1 MNNTTP
7 LVLIIDDD
15 NRNIFA
21 LNLVLRTKGYQS
33 ISAPD
38 SRTGIKMMQENPKI
52 GIVLLDMMM
61 PDMDGYETIS
71 FIKKDPAL
79 THLPIIA
86 VTAQAMPG
94 DREKCLEAGADAYV
108 SKPVNIDLMLD
119 ILKKYLK

>member
-1 MNNTTP
+1 MDNTTP

-21 LNLVLRTKGYQS
+21 LNLVLRTKGYQC

-38 SRTGIKMMQENPKI
+38 SRAGIKMMRENPKI

-61 PDMDGYETIS
+61 PDMDGYETIAV
-71 FIKKDPAL
+71 IKKDPAL
-79 THLPIIA
+79 AHLPIIA

-94 DREKCLEAGADAYV
+94 DREKCLEAGANAYV

-119 ILKKYLK
+119 ILKKHLK